1 MDWGSLYNENSI
13 HTLSERS
20 QLESLDSNI
29 ITYKNYTWFVLLQNL
44 KLKNNKSLNLKLR
57 SRTLIKILDFLL
69 NNNYWIEN
77 NFYNIFRMFEHYVIM
92 INLLDL
98 YENKITSN
106 DIRFLQIISPFPL
119 FNLFYYFLE
128 LPLLKKNIIFHQRL
142 AHHRHNH
149 ISSSLV
155 TITSTNM
162 RWVSI
167 LNFC

>member
-57 SRTLIKILDFLL
+57 SHTLIKILDFLL

-106 DIRFLQIISPFPL
+106 DIRFLQIISPVPL

-128 LPLLKKNIIFHQRL
+128 LPLLKKYYFSLYFIFRPPL
-142 AHHRHNH
+142 IFIND
-149 ISSSLV
+149 
-155 TITSTNM
+155 
-162 RWVSI
+162 
-167 LNFC
+167 